1 MDLVAWIGQI
11 QKKSPDSDLG
21 QVIADLLLVDMLDD
35 KEDADTECVKLMTL
49 HAAKGLEFS
58 RVYLVGMEDGLLP
71 HRESLEGS
79 LLEEERRLAYVGITR
94 AKDDLCM
101 TFARQRSRYGEIE
114 HRHPSRFLE
123 ELKEADLRWHGTVG
137 DPEESR
143 ARGQAALSKMRA
155 SLAE

>member
-1 MDLVAWIGQI
+1 MEVAKTILSQI
-11 QKKSPDSDLG
+11 KT
-21 QVIADLLLVDMLDD
+21 LD
-35 KEDADTECVKLMTL
+35 KMAMF
-49 HAAKGLEFS
+49 AWGAKD
-58 RVYLVGMEDGLLP
+58 LVGMEDGLLP
-71 HRESLEGS
+71 HRESLEGN

-114 HRHPSRFLE
+114 HRQPSRFLE

-143 ARGQAALSKMRA
+143 ARGRAALSKMRA
-155 SLAE
+155 LLAE